1 MASLIC
7 PDCREEL
14 LPQSSYERK
23 HCGRCGREVFRQE
36 TQKVYCKDCGEQGE
50 MTVFTLPKR

>member
-7 PDCREEL
+7 PDCHEEM
-14 LPQSSYERK
+14 LPQTDYVRK
-23 HCGRCGREVFRQE
+23 LCDRCGREVFRSE
-36 TQKVYCKDCGEQGE
+36 TQKVYCKDCGQDGE